1 MNGKIKK
8 MLSAVS
14 ISLCATVGLSLP
26 VDVVAATLPKAE
38 TQYSSFDNVVGENPE
53 ESKIVKELT
62 GERTENSKEFLLED
76 GTKMIAQYNEPVH
89 YKDSKGKWVEYNNTL
104 SEDKTASPD
113 EAGDSSYTNKSSDI
127 SVNLSNKAKSKNM
140 ISLQSNGYKI
150 SWGYDNAGKS
160 KADVKK
166 NNEKT
171 SGNDKFTTLKNITTE
186 TLYKDVFSD
195 VDLQYFVTTTGIKE
209 NIILKSAKAQ
219 NEFTLNYK
227 IPNLTAKQKDD
238 KTITL
243 SNKDG
248 KEIYT
253 ISAPYMY
260 DEKGSSSTQMKI
272 EIVKQKG
279 SNLQVKLTADYAFIH
294 TIGRVFPVTID
305 PEITTTLKS
314 ELTFYENANGSVN
327 SYGPYYTSKNSYA
340 ICTVN
345 NLPKLGNGEEVIS
358 AKYSFETENGS
369 NLFADE
375 GENPIIVNA
384 HKLTSASNGNV
395 KYDSK
400 VLDYD
405 SLTYEDNRY
414 LTFDL
419 TSTFKG
425 WYSDTN
431 TKGFVMEA
439 LDTVGSKK
447 VVFKSYT
454 KTSTKPALTLIY
466 KDFTG
471 TESNLSYHTINVGTN
486 AQAAVS
492 DYLGNLVINQTLYE
506 GTGSR
511 MPLSITATYNSINKD
526 TAFENGSASG
536 YGWQFSFN
544 QYVREVTD
552 KNLTKAGYNYIYT
565 DADGTDHYLK
575 LAEGETAKWEDEDGL
590 GLTLTKDENNIF
602 IDNGSTTQTYEST
615 ANGGKLLSEKDE
627 HKNTIT
633 YTYTDGDLTK
643 ITDGSGREVQLKYK
657 SSTNGKKVV
666 KRITKP
672 DGTGIDIAYTTAK
685 DKVTSISF
693 NDGHISQFEYDDDY
707 NLISI
712 SGVSD
717 NYMKSLPTYK
727 FSYTNGKV
735 TNITEYGTDGTEG
748 NHLNISYNAD
758 NTTVFTDKQG
768 HSETHI
774 FDNSGSTVSVLNSN
788 GYATSSENTGLVI
801 NNSANAY
808 TKNYITESTE
818 QTEVGGGKYYFVSN
832 GTKGSTASKG
842 GKVTVDNSA
851 ATEEDGYYQYLG
863 TTSLK
868 VENPTSEDNSAFFT
882 GFAHQFKETT
892 SNGKDVTFSAYVKT
906 KNVKQI
912 YSGGSVGA
920 ILKVKCLDSSGKT
933 VKEINSIGLTG
944 TLDWQRISVTA
955 NVPSTTASIRVYGL
969 IRYASGTAWFDCIQ
983 FEEGNCANNFNA
995 LQNSDFSSNDNWL
1008 TEENKSISAN
1018 NSTVAI
1024 GGTAGAVDDSNTE
1037 SATEETTTESNTEP
1051 STYTKTVTETAPMD
1065 SITSYDD
1072 YGNAIKSEQ
1081 GFVVREVKKTYEVES
1096 SDTSTDEDGDDTDD
1110 STSSSPSLGNKYI
1123 YQNVKVDK
1131 AGVSFKI
1138 NGTAKAESVPL
1149 SNENRTFGI
1158 ALNIYYKNNSTPE
1171 MHYKEFNVNTSKNQQ
1186 VSLSISPE
1194 NSDETIDYVAFAFVY
1209 GYNENEMTVTNAE
1222 LNILATGY
1230 VTKQSEDSKDDS
1242 SVSAGN
1248 DSDDDTEVDNYVD
1261 YEVLSESVDKTKP
1274 FMQTSSEYDSTGN
1287 YVTSETNE
1295 QGSTTHY
1302 VYDVNG
1308 NVTSVTD
1315 ADENVTSYAYD
1326 SSGNLTSVKS
1336 GDSENSYTYSGLGS
1350 VSKITHNGFDY
1361 SFNYD
1366 VFYNLVSTKIGNVT
1380 VASHTYDSNG
1390 NLTKTAYAN
1399 GDYLEYAYDN
1409 YGIISVITG
1418 ETGKIAEM
1426 IYNKQG
1432 LVTKAV
1438 DYSSGETSYYYYKF
1452 DGSLE
1457 SEYRTSSDG
1466 SLTHYIVTDSDGN
1479 TVEKTSVNGQTK
1491 TITTGSDD
1499 HGKSFVNNDGV
1510 INETSTD
1517 DFGRV
1522 SAVTTKQNK
1531 SDTVFTKQYSYY
1543 HGSES
1548 NATTNMVGGISYKL
1562 SSDKVLGYSYNYN
1575 DTGNVENVYENG
1587 KKVAVYT
1594 YDELNQLVWYADT
1607 RTGRYIRIV
1616 YDNYGNIQKME
1627 SYSLGTNWAPVKL
1640 LETRT
1645 YSYGD
1650 TNWKDKLTE
1659 FDGDSITYDKNG
1671 NPLTYRDGMSFEW
1684 ENGRILKKIN
1694 TSDKAIQMNYDSNGM
1709 RTQKSVDGV
1718 KTNYYYD
1725 SNNNLFA
1732 LTKGSDTLF
1741 FYYDNS
1747 GEVMSVSCNGTM
1759 YYYIKDLQ
1767 GDITEIVDKDGKA
1780 VAEYAYDAWG
1790 NMLTE
1795 DNGTLTVGKL
1805 NPFRYRSYVYDEE
1818 TGLYYLQSR
1827 YYDPLTGR
1835 FLNADVYADTQSGTP
1850 LSTNMFAYCENN
1862 AINKSDDEG
1871 KDAWWIQSPNS
1882 ANGKGHTSLLLKEK
1896 SGYWWYFYWGD
1907 RSVQLLFIGTSSLRE
1922 ITGKVRAQINYYNRN
1937 YSNKFGK
1944 LYYYE
1949 EYTRAIQFSGHFE
1962 NCIKEIKK
1970 YISNNQYSYAFSGIG
1985 KRKVYVRFRY
1995 PSEKYKGKYR
2005 PYSHILTTNDS
2016 YSLGFNNCVQ
2026 KSIFYLK
2033 YGELS
2038 SRNKAFHDELNNFHV
2053 IPNNAIKK
2061 FREFGKWV
2069 TYSYYS

>member
-1 MNGKIKK
+1 MNQTMKK
-8 MLSAVS
+8 LFSVVS
-14 ISLCATVGLSLP
+14 ITLCATIGLSLP
-26 VDVVAATLPKAE
+26 VEVYASTLPEKE
-38 TQYSSFDNVVGENPE
+38 NNYSSFNNVVGENPE

-62 GERTENSKEFLLED
+62 NERTENSKEFLLED

-140 ISLQSNGYKI
+140 ISLKSDGYKI

-186 TLYKDVFSD
+186 TLYKDVFSN

-209 NIILKSAKAQ
+209 NIILKSSKAQ

-260 DEKGSSSTQMKI
+260 DANGSSSTQMKI

-294 TIGRVFPVTID
+294 TIGRAFPVTID

-314 ELTFYENANGSVN
+314 DLTFYENANGSVN

-345 NLPKLGNGEEVIS
+345 NLPKLENGEEVIS

-454 KTSTKPALTLIY
+454 KTSTTPALMLIY

-471 TESNLSYHTINVGTN
+471 MESNLSYHTINVGTN

-526 TAFENGSASG
+526 TAFENAQVSG

-590 GLTLTKDENNIF
+590 GITLTKDENNIF
-602 IDNGSTTQTYEST
+602 IDNGSTTQTYDST
-615 ANGGKLLSEKDE
+615 ANGGKLLSEKDK

-666 KRITKP
+666 SRITKP
-672 DGTGIDIAYTTAK
+672 DGTKIDIAYTTAK
-685 DKVTSISF
+685 DKVSSISF
-693 NDGHISQFEYDDDY
+693 NDGHTSRFEYDDNY

-717 NYMKSLPTYK
+717 SYMKSLPTHK
-727 FSYTNGKV
+727 FAYTNGKV

-748 NHLNISYNAD
+748 NHLNISYKAD

-808 TKNYITESTE
+808 TKNYITESSQ

-868 VENPTSEDNSAFFT
+868 AENPTSENNSAFFT

-892 SNGKDVTFSAYVKT
+892 FNGKDVTFSAYVKT

-1018 NSTVAI
+1018 KGTVTI
-1024 GGTAGAVDDSNTE
+1024 GGTAGAFDDENADSSSDDSTD
-1037 SATEETTTESNTEP
+1037 ETQP
-1051 STYTKTVTETAPMD
+1051 STYTKTVTVTEPND
-1065 SITSYDD
+1065 SITTYDD

-1081 GFVVREVKKTYEVES
+1081 GFVTRTVKKTYEVEENETTEEVTNPS
-1096 SDTSTDEDGDDTDD
+1096 DSDTDNSDTTDD
-1110 STSSSPSLGNKYI
+1110 NSLGNKYI
-1123 YQNVKVDK
+1123 YQNIKVGR

-1138 NGTAKAESVPL
+1138 NGTAKSNSVPL

-1158 ALNIYYKNNSTPE
+1158 ALNIYYNNSSTPE
-1171 MHYKEFNVNTSKNQQ
+1171 FHYQNFSANTDGYQQ
-1186 VSLSISPE
+1186 VSLSVTPE
-1194 NSDETIDYVAFAFVY
+1194 KTNEVVNYIAFAFVY

-1248 DSDDDTEVDNYVD
+1248 ESDDDTEVDNYVD

-1308 NVTSVTD
+1308 NVTSITD
-1315 ADENVTSYAYD
+1315 ADDNVTSYAYD
-1326 SSGNLTSVKS
+1326 SSGNLTSVKN

-1350 VSKITHNGFDY
+1350 VSKITHNGFSY

-1366 VFYNLVSTKIGNVT
+1366 VFYNLVSTRIGNVAIT
-1380 VASHTYDSNG
+1380 SNTYDSNG

-1409 YGIISVITG
+1409 YGNISVITG

-1438 DYSSGETSYYYYKF
+1438 DYSSGETSYYYYTF

-1466 SLTHYIVTDSDGN
+1466 SLTHYIITDSNGN

-1499 HGKSFVNNDGV
+1499 DGKSFVNNDGV

-1522 SAVTTKQNK
+1522 STVTTKQNK

-1671 NPLTYRDGMSFEW
+1671 NPLTYRDDMTFEW
-1684 ENGRILKKIN
+1684 ENGRIINNIN
-1694 TSDKAIQMNYDSNGM
+1694 TSDKAIQMSYDSNGM

-1725 SNNNLFA
+1725 SSNNLFA
-1732 LTKGSDTLF
+1732 LTQGNDTLF

-1759 YYYIKDLQ
+1759 YFYIKDLQ

-1795 DNGTLTVGKL
+1795 DNGTLTIGKL

-1835 FLNADVYADTQSGTP
+1835 FVNADVYADTQSGTP

-1862 AINKSDDEG
+1862 AINNVDYSGNSPKSKNIISNSYSGSTKNGFKITSKININKKKYNIYSTLTKKGVLKFYFDRN
-1871 KDAWWIQSPNS
+1871 PNYS
-1882 ANGKGHTSLLLKEK
+1882 TLFNMGRTRIVAEAIFKAIKSINKKYKKKYLKGRTIPGINSEISWHYRAYNLRIAVNHANPADLGSTDKKN
-1896 SGYWWYFYWGD
+1896 SGYDSNAWIFEPKINWGD
-1907 RSVQLLFIGTSSLRE
+1907 E
-1922 ITGKVRAQINYYNRN
+1922 
-1937 YSNKFGK
+1937 K
-1944 LYYYE
+1944 L
-1949 EYTRAIQFSGHFE
+1949 
-1962 NCIKEIKK
+1962 
-1970 YISNNQYSYAFSGIG
+1970 
-1985 KRKVYVRFRY
+1985 
-1995 PSEKYKGKYR
+1995 
-2005 PYSHILTTNDS
+2005 
-2016 YSLGFNNCVQ
+2016 
-2026 KSIFYLK
+2026 
-2033 YGELS
+2033 
-2038 SRNKAFHDELNNFHV
+2038 
-2053 IPNNAIKK
+2053 
-2061 FREFGKWV
+2061 
-2069 TYSYYS
+2069 